1 MRKLLAAALVLAAG
15 CASTPPVDEDNLVP
29 PPQVASAASDP
40 RSAEL
45 QTTLTEL
52 LERLDVLN
60 ERIARLE
67 ERPVTVAAP
76 AAASAPAP
84 VVSSPVASPSRPA
97 PAVTPV
103 VTSAVEGDRALM
115 GAQIATDYRN
125 AIMLYGRGRTA
136 DARRAFQNVF
146 DADPTGELADN
157 ALFWIGETYFAANDF
172 TNAMRY
178 YRRVTT
184 EFADQNKAPDAMFK
198 TALSLEKTGDL
209 QLARRT
215 LQEVMAKYPYSTPAA
230 SAKHELSRLKY

>member
-1 MRKLLAAALVLAAG
+1 MKKLLAAALVLAAG

-29 PPQVASAASDP
+29 PPQIASAASDP

-52 LERLDVLN
+52 LERLDVMN

-76 AAASAPAP
+76 APAVSAP
-84 VVSSPVASPSRPA
+84 VVSSPSRPA
-97 PAVTPV
+97 PAVAPV

-209 QLARRT
+209 QLAR
-215 LQEVMAKYPYSTPAA
+215 
-230 SAKHELSRLKY
+230 